1 MDPKSFNQRADAA
14 AHAFGAAIERLVGV
28 VPGAT
33 GRSGSQGTLL
43 ALTRSQIPA
52 LNVVMSTVEKPDA
65 GEIADLAAVAAEEA
79 GRHGFPWSIRLRGGP
94 NEAIIRKAGEYG
106 LTGKSEQPFMITPL
120 TDASALPPQRG
131 QVRVRAL
138 SGDEYNEFAEVLAA
152 GFGAPPVIISSLYT
166 PAVLDTQGFTAYLAE
181 ADGVAVAAGLGVVVE
196 GHLGVINVATT
207 PQHRRKGHARVMVE
221 KILEDGRAAGAHT
234 AYLHATDEA
243 VGLFEGLGFR
253 TAETW
258 TSLIGS

>member
-1 MDPKSFNQRADAA
+1 MDPKSLSYRADAA
-14 AHAFGAAIERLVGV
+14 AHAFKSAMERLVGV

-52 LNVVMSTVEKPDA
+52 LNVVMSTAKKPDA
-65 GEIADLAAVAAEEA
+65 GEIAELAAVAAEEA
-79 GRHGFPWSIRLRGGP
+79 GRLGFPWSIRLRGGP
-94 NEAIIRKAGEYG
+94 DEAIIRKAGEYG
-106 LTGKSEQPFMITPL
+106 LTSESEQPFMVMPL
-120 TDASALPPQRG
+120 TDASALPPEGG

-138 SGDEYNEFAEVLAA
+138 RGNEYNDFAEVLAA
-152 GFGAPPVIISSLYT
+152 GFGAPPLIISSLYT
-166 PAVLDTQGFTAYLAE
+166 PAVLDTRGFTAYLAE

-207 PQHRRKGHARVMVE
+207 PQHRRKGHARIMVE
-221 KILEDGRAAGAHT
+221 KILKDGRASGAHT

-243 VGLFEGLGFR
+243 VGLFESLGFR

-258 TSLIGS
+258 TSLIGA

>member
-1 MDPKSFNQRADAA
+1 MDPKSLGSRADAA
-14 AHAFGAAIERLVGV
+14 AHAFGSAMERLVSV

-33 GRSGSQGTLL
+33 GRSGPEGTLL

-52 LNVVMSTVEKPDA
+52 LNVVMSTAREPDA
-65 GEIADLAAVAAEEA
+65 GKIADLAAVAAEEA
-79 GRHGFPWSIRLRGGP
+79 GRDGFPWSIRLRGGP
-94 NEAIIRKAGEYG
+94 DDAITRRAGEYG
-106 LTGKSEQPFMITPL
+106 LTGKSEQPFMVMPL
-120 TDASALPPQRG
+120 KDASVRAREG
-131 QVRVRAL
+131 EQVRVRAL
-138 SGDEYNEFAEVLAA
+138 GGHEYNAFAEVLAA

-166 PAVLDTQGFTAYLAE
+166 PAVLDAQGINAYVAE

-196 GHLGVINVATT
+196 DHLGVINVATT

-221 KILEDGRAAGAHT
+221 KILADGRTAGAHT

-243 VGLFEGLGFR
+243 VGLFESFGFR

-258 TSLIGS
+258 TSLIGA